1 MTVSSFWKRL
11 DRRALLILFGTALA
25 ALTVDQLTKLAITTS
40 IPVDEPIPD
49 HVFIA
54 FGHVSNDNIIF
65 GIPAPFWLEVSVP
78 VILVIGV
85 LAAYFWRG
93 PFRGQAANLGVG
105 LFVGGT
111 LGNWIDRLRFGW
123 VTDFVDVRIV
133 RDVKWF
139 TFNLA
144 DVFILVAIII
154 CAVAILKMWPG
165 KAEKA
170 P

>member
-1 MTVSSFWKRL
+1 M
-11 DRRALLILFGTALA
+11 LFFAAAAALA
-25 ALTVDQLTKLAITTS
+25 ADQLTKYLITRS

-54 FGHVSNDNIIF
+54 FGHVSNTGIIF
-65 GIPAPFWLEVSVP
+65 GIDAPLWFAIAMPL
-78 VILVIGV
+78 ILVIGV

-93 PFRGQAANLGVG
+93 PFKGRATNLAVG

-111 LGNWIDRLRFGW
+111 LGNWIDRVRFGW

-144 DVFILVAIII
+144 DVFILAAIVICIVAIF
-154 CAVAILKMWPG
+154 KQWPA
-165 KAEKA
+165 KDAKSQ
-170 P
+170 

>member
-1 MTVSSFWKRL
+1 MRH
-11 DRRALLILFGTALA
+11 DRRALLVLFCTALA
-25 ALTVDQLTKLAITTS
+25 ALTVDQLTKLAITSS
-40 IPVDEPIPD
+40 IPVDDPIPD

-65 GIPAPFWLEVSVP
+65 GIPAPFWLEVSMP
-78 VILVIGV
+78 VALVIGV
-85 LAAYFWRG
+85 LAAYFWKG
-93 PFRGQAANLGVG
+93 PFKGRATNLAVG

-133 RDVKWF
+133 RDIKWF

-144 DVFILVAIII
+144 DVFILAAIII
-154 CAVAILKMWPG
+154 CVVALFRLWSPKDARSP
-165 KAEKA
+165 
-170 P
+170 

>member
-1 MTVSSFWKRL
+1 MPFPAMRH
-11 DRRALLILFGTALA
+11 DRRALLVLFFAAAAALA
-25 ALTVDQLTKLAITTS
+25 VDQLTKYLITRS

-54 FGHVSNDNIIF
+54 FGHVSNTGIIF
-65 GIPAPFWLEVSVP
+65 GIDAPLWFAIAMPLV
-78 VILVIGV
+78 LVIGV

-93 PFRGQAANLGVG
+93 PFKGRATNLAVG

-111 LGNWIDRLRFGW
+111 LGNWIDRVRFGW

-144 DVFILVAIII
+144 DVFILAAIII
-154 CAVAILKMWPG
+154 CIVAIFKLWPA
-165 KAEKA
+165 KDAKSQ
-170 P
+170 

>member
-1 MTVSSFWKRL
+1 MLV
-11 DRRALLILFGTALA
+11 LFGTAVASLA
-25 ALTVDQLTKLAITTS
+25 VDQLTKLAITST

-54 FGHVSNDNIIF
+54 FGHVSNPGIIF
-65 GIPAPFWLEVSVP
+65 GIEAPLWFAIAMP
-78 VILVIGV
+78 VALVIAV

-93 PFRGQAANLGVG
+93 PFKAKASNLAVG

-111 LGNWIDRLRFGW
+111 LGNWIDRVRFGW

-144 DVFILVAIII
+144 DVFILTAIII
-154 CAVAILKMWPG
+154 CVVAIFKLWSPKDAKSP
-165 KAEKA
+165 
-170 P
+170 